1 MEPLESHV
9 LFVRKDG
16 LFEVGTIDQSDGKYV
31 QTQAPTADFS
41 PDWTHVVAVGP
52 HILFVRK
59 DGLFAVGHIDQKTGH
74 YAETDGAAGA
84 FSSLLF
90 SPDWSHVVAVG
101 PHVLLVRN
109 SDGRFEVGHIDES
122 TRKYV
127 QTWSDISG
135 FTDSAHVVAAG
146 PHVLLVRNNG
156 LFEVGHIDESNGQ
169 YVITENGM
177 GFSSDWTH
185 VVAVG
190 PHILFVRDDG
200 LYAVGHINLSTG
212 KFVTTDSGK
221 LTDTD
226 GTVFTGV
233 THVVAAGSRVLLG
246 SNDEF
251 WVLHIDEATS
261 KIVPT
266 QNLGRGVGG
275 TPNPIHV
282 MAVGPHVLGVSP
294 TQALGY
300 VMHFDNL
307 GQVVETQSGP
317 PFASDWSHVV
327 AVA

>member
-9 LFVRKDG
+9 LFVDAAG
-16 LFEVGTIDQSDGKYV
+16 TFEVGTIDQIDGTFV

-52 HILFVRK
+52 HILFVRN
-59 DGLFAVGHIDQKTGH
+59 DGLFAVGHIDQISGH
-74 YAETDGAAGA
+74 YTETDGVAGA
-84 FSSLLF
+84 FSSPRF
-90 SPDWSHVVAVG
+90 SP
-101 PHVLLVRN
+101 
-109 SDGRFEVGHIDES
+109 
-122 TRKYV
+122 
-127 QTWSDISG
+127 
-135 FTDSAHVVAAG
+135 
-146 PHVLLVRNNG
+146 
-156 LFEVGHIDESNGQ
+156 
-169 YVITENGM
+169 
-177 GFSSDWTH
+177 DWTH

-282 MAVGPHVLGVSP
+282 VAVGPHVLGVSP

>member
-84 FSSLLF
+84 FSSPLF

-135 FTDSAHVVAAG
+135 FTDSAHVVAA
-146 PHVLLVRNNG
+146 
-156 LFEVGHIDESNGQ
+156 
-169 YVITENGM
+169 
-177 GFSSDWTH
+177 
-185 VVAVG
+185 G

-282 MAVGPHVLGVSP
+282 VAVGPHVLGVSP

>member
-84 FSSLLF
+84 FSSPLF

-185 VVAVG
+185 VVA
-190 PHILFVRDDG
+190 
-200 LYAVGHINLSTG
+200 
-212 KFVTTDSGK
+212 
-221 LTDTD
+221 
-226 GTVFTGV
+226 
-233 THVVAAGSRVLLG
+233 AGSRVLLG

-282 MAVGPHVLGVSP
+282 VAVGPHVLGVSP

>member
-1 MEPLESHV
+1 MEPLASRI
-9 LFVRKDG
+9 LFVRNDDG
-16 LFEVGTIDQSDGKYV
+16 LFEVGTIDQLNGHYV
-31 QTQAPTADFS
+31 QTQ
-41 PDWTHVVAVGP
+41 
-52 HILFVRK
+52 
-59 DGLFAVGHIDQKTGH
+59 
-74 YAETDGAAGA
+74 
-84 FSSLLF
+84 
-90 SPDWSHVVAVG
+90 
-101 PHVLLVRN
+101 
-109 SDGRFEVGHIDES
+109 SD
-122 TRKYV
+122 T
-127 QTWSDISG
+127 
-135 FTDSAHVVAAG
+135 
-146 PHVLLVRNNG
+146 
-156 LFEVGHIDESNGQ
+156 
-169 YVITENGM
+169 
-177 GFSSDWTH
+177 GFSTDWTH

-282 MAVGPHVLGVSP
+282 VAVGPHVLGVSP

>member
-9 LFVRKDG
+9 LFVASDG
-16 LFEVGTIDQSDGKYV
+16 RFAVGAIDEIDEKYGKYV
-31 QTQAPTADFS
+31 QTQSDTFFQPN
-41 PDWTHVVAVGP
+41 WTHVVAVGP
-52 HILFVRK
+52 HILFVRH
-59 DGLFAVGHIDQKTGH
+59 D
-74 YAETDGAAGA
+74 
-84 FSSLLF
+84 
-90 SPDWSHVVAVG
+90 
-101 PHVLLVRN
+101 
-109 SDGRFEVGHIDES
+109 
-122 TRKYV
+122 
-127 QTWSDISG
+127 
-135 FTDSAHVVAAG
+135 
-146 PHVLLVRNNG
+146 G
-156 LFEVGHIDESNGQ
+156 LFEVGHINETDGR
-169 YVITENGM
+169 YVVTENGM
-177 GFSSDWTH
+177 GFSPDWTH

-282 MAVGPHVLGVSP
+282 VAVGPHVLGVSP